1 MRYRIH
7 EPLDNYEGAKTGRR
21 YTCTRD
27 ALFDAPEGEFK
38 DLPRS
43 AYSRAPVPAGG
54 SPGEGEGGAPQTQ
67 GAPAALEDDEDDS
80 TSDDASSS
88 ST

>member
-27 ALFDAPEGEFK
+27 AFFDAPEGEFK

-54 SPGEGEGGAPQTQ
+54 DPGEGEGGGSREQSAPPTT
-67 GAPAALEDDEDDS
+67 EDDDDDS